1 MKILKPPRL
10 RRGDLIGLVA
20 PASPPLDWTMV
31 ERGVRYLEGLGYRT
45 RMGAHAQAQHGYLA
59 GADAQRAAD
68 FNEFLRDREVRAIF
82 ALRGGYGTPRLLPQ
96 IDYAAARRDPKIIV
110 GYSDV
115 TALQMAL
122 WRRARL
128 ITFAGPMLAS
138 DLAGKRDP
146 FAEDQ
151 FWRLL
156 TSNHGVGELSQ
167 PPGKP
172 LRQRH
177 GGRADGRLLGTNLS
191 LLVSSLGTPFSPDY
205 RGALLVLEDVGEQ
218 LHRLDRMFTQLR
230 NAGVLRAIR
239 GLVLG
244 SFTNC
249 VPSDPA
255 RPFLAQDQIVDEMLE
270 WFSQPAVEG
279 FAFGHVPAKVTVP
292 LGCLAR
298 LDADGGRLFLL
309 ESAVS

>member
-45 RMGAHAQAQHGYLA
+45 RMGAHAQAQQGYLA
-59 GADAQRAAD
+59 GADTQRAAD
-68 FNEFLRDREVRAIF
+68 LNGFLRDPEVRAIF
-82 ALRGGYGTPRLLPQ
+82 ALRGGYGTPRLLPH

-146 FAEDQ
+146 FAEEH

-156 TSNHGVGELSQ
+156 TSRGGVGELPQ
-167 PPGKP
+167 PKP
-172 LRQRH
+172 WLQRR

-239 GLVLG
+239 GLILG
-244 SFTNC
+244 SFTHC

-255 RPFLAQDQIVDEMLE
+255 RPFLAQDQIIDELLG
-270 WFSQPAVEG
+270 WCSHPAVEG
-279 FAFGHVPAKVTVP
+279 FAFGHVPSKVTVP

-298 LDADGGRLFLL
+298 LDADRGRILLL
-309 ESAVS
+309 ESPVG